1 VNRAILAICV
11 TIVFGASAVAGY
23 GIGHLSH
30 PHRAGRHVTHVK
42 GDVSADE
49 SCIAAAINSDRA
61 AAGLPALPVDG
72 GLSAYS
78 RSHSSAMAEAGTIF
92 HSGGSPSN
100 QIPTDSAFRAALP
113 LPWRDA
119 AVAGENVGDDSADDC
134 AGMNAAFM
142 ASPPHKANILDA
154 RWTAMGV
161 GVAFSAAGSL
171 YVTEDFVD
179 IPPAPSPRLSPSPGP
194 SPSPAPAPSP
204 AASPRAVG
212 CGA

>member
-23 GIGHLSH
+23 GIGHLSRSLH
-30 PHRAGRHVTHVK
+30 PVTHVK
-42 GDVSADE
+42 GDVNADE

-78 RSHSSAMAEAGTIF
+78 RSHSSAMAAAGTIF

-100 QIPTDSAFRAALP
+100 QIPADSAFRAALP

-154 RWTAMGV
+154 RWTTMGV
-161 GVAFSAAGSL
+161 GVAFSAAGGL
-171 YVTEDFVD
+171 YVTEDFAD
-179 IPPAPSPRLSPSPGP
+179 IPPAPSPRP